1 MEHTEIIWSE
11 KCKMNFEKIQFYQKS
26 FYSEL
31 LQMFIYK
38 IMFFLNLTEFH
49 RNKHIIEKLNLH
61 EVYKPL
67 NRDFFPTSASY
78 CFALDGI
85 GFIVRLNYGISTRI

>member
-11 KCKMNFEKIQFYQKS
+11 KCKMNFEKLQFYQKS

-38 IMFFLNLTEFH
+38 IMLSLNLTEFH
-49 RNKHIIEKLNLH
+49 RNKNIKEKLNLY

-67 NRDFFPTSASY
+67 NRFFSPTSA
-78 CFALDGI
+78 
-85 GFIVRLNYGISTRI
+85 